1 MSELVKNKFEFL
13 YCFDNKYNIQA
24 LTSII
29 SLLDNIDCKIKI
41 NIIHPDNNF
50 LDHIPKIINTHKN
63 LSELKIYNF
72 QKIDYDFPNLKN
84 SHVSE
89 ATYYRLFIDK
99 YINNDI
105 DFLIYLDADVIC
117 NTNPIESIENNIFEL
132 IKSKDII
139 SVKTEWILDNN
150 RAVDSANEVFERLNL
165 RSRYFNAG
173 VMIINY
179 QKWLNQNLSEKLF
192 KKLQELGSKVKFWDQ
207 DVLNS
212 YFDNHYLELDKKL
225 NYYASNLENKTTE
238 EFCFLHYV
246 GSNKP
251 WLTSGAFTK
260 TSQIYHNNYSKL
272 FNDSFHIT
280 HIWKLGSLK
289 ELTVAIFNLS
299 FFKIE
304 KKFLYIKIFLK
315 SLK

>member
-1 MSELVKNKFEFL
+1 MSELIKNKYEFL
-13 YCFDNKYNIQA
+13 YCFDKNYNIQA

-29 SLLDNIDCKIKI
+29 SLLDKVNCKIKI
-41 NIIHPDNNF
+41 NVIHPDINF
-50 LDHIPKIINTHKN
+50 EEDIPIIIKNHEN
-63 LSELKIYNF
+63 LSELKIHNF
-72 QKIDYDFPNLKN
+72 QKIDYDFPNLEN

-89 ATYYRLFIDK
+89 ATYYRLFINK
-99 YINNDI
+99 YIDHDI

-117 NTNPIESIENNIFEL
+117 DSNPIKSIESNILEL
-132 IKSKDII
+132 TKTKNII
-139 SVKTEWILDNN
+139 SVKTEMIFDNN
-150 RAVDSANEVFERLNL
+150 NSADSVSKVFERLNL
-165 RSRYFNAG
+165 KSRYFNAG

-179 QKWLNQNLSEKLF
+179 QEWLNQNLSEKLF
-192 KKLQELGSKVKFWDQ
+192 TRLQELGNRVKFWDQ

-212 YFDNHYLELDKKL
+212 YFDNNYLELDNNL
-225 NYYASNLENKTTE
+225 NCYASDLEDNTSKK
-238 EFCFLHYV
+238 FCFLHYV

-289 ELTVAIFNLS
+289 ELTISIFNFS

-304 KKFLYIKIFLK
+304 KKFLYLKIFLK